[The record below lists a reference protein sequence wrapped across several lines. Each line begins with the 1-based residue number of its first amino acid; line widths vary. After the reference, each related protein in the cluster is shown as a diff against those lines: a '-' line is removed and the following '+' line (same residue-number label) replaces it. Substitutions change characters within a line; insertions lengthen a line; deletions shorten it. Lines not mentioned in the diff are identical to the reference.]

1 MIPRHEDINTS
12 RIVNKVFV
20 LYTGGTIG
28 MTRNDEDI
36 LVPAKHI
43 LASNLRALGT
53 FHDQKLT
60 AHNFLFSL
68 TDAAAGASSCLES
81 QYSKFMRL
89 TSHTHYTQITA
100 ENKTLTQHICMLTCD
115 NNYTEI
121 FISHFC
127 KTRLTMVS
135 VLQRQS
141 SATTNIRIHPGSCLF
156 RK

>member
-1 MIPRHEDINTS
+1 MILDNEIFS
-12 RIVNKVFV
+12 
-20 LYTGGTIG
+20 LL
-28 MTRNDEDI
+28 MTQ
-36 LVPAKHI
+36 VA
-43 LASNLRALGT
+43 ASNIVQHLLWMQA
-53 FHDQKLT
+53 T

-68 TDAAAGASSCLES
+68 TDTAAGGSSCLER
-81 QYSKFMRL
+81 QNSKFMRL

-127 KTRLTMVS
+127 KTTLTMVS

-141 SATTNIRIHPGSCLF
+141 SATNIRIHPGSCLF

>member
-1 MIPRHEDINTS
+1 MILDNEIFS
-12 RIVNKVFV
+12 
-20 LYTGGTIG
+20 LL
-28 MTRNDEDI
+28 MTQ
-36 LVPAKHI
+36 VA
-43 LASNLRALGT
+43 ASNNVQHLLWMQA
-53 FHDQKLT
+53 T

-121 FISHFC
+121 FISYFQ
-127 KTRLTMVS
+127 
-135 VLQRQS
+135 QRQDS
-141 SATTNIRIHPGSCLF
+141 QWFLF
-156 RK
+156 SKDKVPRQTFAFILDPVCSENKSFEI

>member
-1 MIPRHEDINTS
+1 MILDNEIFS
-12 RIVNKVFV
+12 
-20 LYTGGTIG
+20 LL
-28 MTRNDEDI
+28 MTQ
-36 LVPAKHI
+36 VA
-43 LASNLRALGT
+43 ASNIVQHLLWMQA
-53 FHDQKLT
+53 T

-68 TDAAAGASSCLES
+68 TDSAAGGSSCLER
-81 QYSKFMRL
+81 QNSKFMRL
-89 TSHTHYTQITA
+89 TSHTHHTQITA

-141 SATTNIRIHPGSCLF
+141 SATTNIRIHPGSCLY